1 MKCLVAPWRHCG
13 LVRES
18 GDAWQSCMLPG
29 FCWTRLAVSL
39 SGPRKSLRM
48 IYPKRRIARTEL
60 VAQVAARVLVL
71 VPVLVLVLVL
81 APGQAT
87 ERALAPAMRR
97 SLGPRLRTQAQTQ
110 LPSSSCRQKFA
121 NRALE

>member
-1 MKCLVAPWRHCG
+1 MSNEALRHQLVLAQ
-13 LVRES
+13 
-18 GDAWQSCMLPG
+18 AW
-29 FCWTRLAVSL
+29 
-39 SGPRKSLRM
+39 
-48 IYPKRRIARTEL
+48 
-60 VAQVAARVLVL
+60 AAL